1 MIYPWPNQT
10 TRDPACYEPT
20 LEHTNDLISLLD
32 LDSPGRYCY
41 ASASYKQV
49 LGYDPALLVGQSS
62 TLLIHHEDLEIVQQ
76 QLASLAYQAE
86 AQATIRYRHA
96 DGSWRWIETRWH
108 GIRQHGGASVLVVG
122 RDVTEERRLETRL
135 CQIQK
140 LNSIG
145 RLAAGVAH
153 DFHNVMT
160 AINGYAALAL
170 SALPLN
176 SDVRADLEEIQRAT
190 ARANSLTDQLLGFAR
205 RAITLP
211 RVIDLS
217 DLIADLARLLRR
229 LIGEDIDLVILPTA
243 DHPLVQADPSQIE
256 QVLMNLAV
264 NARDAMP
271 FGGQLVI
278 ETRSALLD
286 QVPERLA
293 AKAGC
298 GRYVLLTVSDTGIG
312 MEPQTQAKIFEP
324 FFTTKPAGSG
334 TGLGLA
340 ICYEIIQQHG
350 GWMSVQSEPGEGATF
365 SIYLPQV
372 VDEDAVPLRVAI
384 EQGAELPCGSETILV
399 VEDDPSVC
407 TFAARL
413 LRRQGYTV
421 LTASDGAEAL
431 RVARDH
437 SQPIDLLLTDLV
449 LPKLSGK
456 IVAEQLRAL
465 WPNLS
470 VIIMSGYP
478 DAVVAIYGSFETIR
492 FLPKPCSHELLVHMV
507 RTMLDSASLEATAT
521 SAS

>member
-1 MIYPWPNQT
+1 MIYPWPNLT
-10 TRDPACYEPT
+10 IINAAYHEPM
-20 LEHTNDLISLLD
+20 LEHTNDLISLFN

-41 ASASYKQV
+41 ASASYQQV
-49 LGYDPALLVGQSS
+49 LGYDPALLVGRSS

-76 QLASLAYQAE
+76 ALASLAYQAE
-86 AQATIRYRHA
+86 AQATLRYRHA

-108 GIRQHGGASVLVVG
+108 RIRQYGGASVLVVG

-135 CQIQK
+135 RQIQK

-170 SALPLN
+170 LALPLT
-176 SDVRADLEEIQRAT
+176 SDIRADLEEIQRAT

-205 RAITLP
+205 RAITPP
-211 RVIDLS
+211 RLIDLNE
-217 DLIADLARLLRR
+217 LIADLARLLRR
-229 LIGEDIDLVILPTA
+229 LIGEDIELLIVPTA
-243 DHPLVQADPSQIE
+243 DHPLVQADPGQIE

-271 FGGQLVI
+271 FGGQLII
-278 ETRSALLD
+278 ETCCVSLD
-286 QVPERLA
+286 
-293 AKAGC
+293 KAPGRPGAEAGS
-298 GRYVLLTVSDTGIG
+298 GRYVVLTVRDTGIG
-312 MEPQTQAKIFEP
+312 MELQTQTRIFEP
-324 FFTTKPAGSG
+324 FFTTKPIGSG

-340 ICYEIIQQHG
+340 ICDEIIQLHG

-365 SIYLPQV
+365 SIYLPQA
-372 VDEDAVPLRVAI
+372 VDQDAVLRRAAI
-384 EQGAELPCGSETILV
+384 EQGADLPRGSETILV
-399 VEDDPSVC
+399 VEDDPSVR

-456 IVAEQLRAL
+456 IVAEQLRAR

-478 DAVVAIYGSFETIR
+478 DAIVASYGPFGTMR
-492 FLPKPCSHELLVHMV
+492 FLPKPCSHEILVNTV
-507 RTMLDSASLEATAT
+507 RTMLDSARMEAAATAEP
-521 SAS
+521 